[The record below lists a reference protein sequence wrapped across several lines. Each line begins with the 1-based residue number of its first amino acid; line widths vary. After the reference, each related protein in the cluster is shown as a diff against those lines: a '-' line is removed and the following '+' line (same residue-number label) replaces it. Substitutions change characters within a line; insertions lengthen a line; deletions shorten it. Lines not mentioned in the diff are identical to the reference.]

1 MTKRKKHR
9 KRFCVT
15 RQKNINHPDVVVLC
29 CVFQIH
35 FHFLTKSLA
44 MFYIVSLEKAAT
56 QSCAGGAG
64 GCVTFS
70 ACGGGLCNEELGK
83 FSDVKFFN
91 LNNFITVATFF
102 LLQSPACHSTIHSLS
117 HFCFTL
123 IHDSVCYGLT
133 FVSTITVH
141 SFDARIQCMAV
152 YLLF

>member
-1 MTKRKKHR
+1 M
-9 KRFCVT
+9 T

-91 LNNFITVATFF
+91 PNNFITVATFF
-102 LLQSPACHSTIHSLS
+102 SSAKSSMP
-117 HFCFTL
+117 F
-123 IHDSVCYGLT
+123 D
-133 FVSTITVH
+133 H
-141 SFDARIQCMAV
+141 SFALSF
-152 YLLF
+152 LLHPHSRFCLLWFDFCVNYYRT